1 MVYGN
6 IDCGVLLGEKKM
18 VHKKDLV
25 TRLKD
30 IWDEE
35 IQNNALIMR
44 KKEVSFQ
51 ELYNSHIAL
60 FKSHT
65 ELLKDILDLKILPSE
80 PVLSL
85 NDPLMKD
92 QYDQDGVYMYTI
104 NTTSHYSLNQ
114 KIKKELKLDDY
125 YL

>member
-1 MVYGN
+1 MSN
-6 IDCGVLLGEKKM
+6 LTKRLNDIFHEEIEKKDK
-18 VHKKDLV
+18 VFID
-25 TRLKD
+25 
-30 IWDEE
+30 
-35 IQNNALIMR
+35 
-44 KKEVSFQ
+44 
-51 ELYNSHIAL
+51 L

-85 NDPLMKD
+85 HDPLKFEI
-92 QYDQDGVYMYTI
+92 YDEEGLYMYTI
-104 NTTSHYSLNQ
+104 DTTPHYNLNQ

>member
-1 MVYGN
+1 MN
-6 IDCGVLLGEKKM
+6 EKDFISRLREIFEMDKELTNKSFID
-18 VHKKDLV
+18 
-25 TRLKD
+25 
-30 IWDEE
+30 
-35 IQNNALIMR
+35 
-44 KKEVSFQ
+44 
-51 ELYNSHIAL
+51 L

-85 NDPLMKD
+85 HDPLKFEI
-92 QYDQDGVYMYTI
+92 YDQEGLYMYTI
-104 NTTSHYSLNQ
+104 DTTPHYNLNQ

>member
-1 MVYGN
+1 MN
-6 IDCGVLLGEKKM
+6 D
-18 VHKKDLV
+18 KDFV
-25 TRLKD
+25 TRLR
-30 IWDEE
+30 E
-35 IQNNALIMR
+35 IFEMD
-44 KKEVSFQ
+44 KELKNKSFI
-51 ELYNSHIAL
+51 EL

-85 NDPLMKD
+85 HDPLKFEI
-92 QYDQDGVYMYTI
+92 YDQEGLYMYTI
-104 NTTSHYSLNQ
+104 DTTPHYNLNQ

>member
-1 MVYGN
+1 MN
-6 IDCGVLLGEKKM
+6 D
-18 VHKKDLV
+18 KDFV
-25 TRLKD
+25 TRLR
-30 IWDEE
+30 E
-35 IQNNALIMR
+35 IFEMD
-44 KKEVSFQ
+44 KELKNKSF
-51 ELYNSHIAL
+51 IDL

-85 NDPLMKD
+85 HDPLKFEI
-92 QYDQDGVYMYTI
+92 YDQEGLYMYTI
-104 NTTSHYSLNQ
+104 DTTPHYNLNQ

>member
-1 MVYGN
+1 MSN
-6 IDCGVLLGEKKM
+6 LTKRLNDIFHEEIEKKDK
-18 VHKKDLV
+18 VFID
-25 TRLKD
+25 
-30 IWDEE
+30 
-35 IQNNALIMR
+35 
-44 KKEVSFQ
+44 
-51 ELYNSHIAL
+51 L

-85 NDPLMKD
+85 HDPLMFEI
-92 QYDQDGVYMYTI
+92 YDEEGLYMYTI
-104 NTTSHYSLNQ
+104 DTTPHYNLNQ

>member
-1 MVYGN
+1 MN
-6 IDCGVLLGEKKM
+6 EK
-18 VHKKDLV
+18 DFV
-25 TRLKD
+25 TRLR
-30 IWDEE
+30 E
-35 IQNNALIMR
+35 IFEMD
-44 KKEVSFQ
+44 KELTNKSF
-51 ELYNSHIAL
+51 IDL

-85 NDPLMKD
+85 HDPLKFEI
-92 QYDQDGVYMYTI
+92 YDQEGLYMYTI
-104 NTTSHYSLNQ
+104 DTTPHYNLNQ

>member
-1 MVYGN
+1 MN
-6 IDCGVLLGEKKM
+6 D
-18 VHKKDLV
+18 KDFV
-25 TRLKD
+25 TRLR
-30 IWDEE
+30 E
-35 IQNNALIMR
+35 IFEMD
-44 KKEVSFQ
+44 KELTNKSF
-51 ELYNSHIAL
+51 IDL

-85 NDPLMKD
+85 HDPLKFEI
-92 QYDQDGVYMYTI
+92 YDQEGLYMYTI
-104 NTTSHYSLNQ
+104 DTTPHYNLNQ

>member
-25 TRLKD
+25 ARLKD

-35 IQNNALIMR
+35 IQKR
-44 KKEVSFQ
+44 EVSFQ

-104 NTTSHYSLNQ
+104 DTISHYNLNQ

>member
-1 MVYGN
+1 M
-6 IDCGVLLGEKKM
+6 
-18 VHKKDLV
+18 HKKDFI

-30 IWDEE
+30 TWEEE
-35 IQNNALIMR
+35 IENKSQSYID
-44 KKEVSFQ
+44 
-51 ELYNSHIAL
+51 L

-65 ELLKDILDLKILPSE
+65 ELLKLILDLKILPSE

-85 NDPLMKD
+85 HDPLKFEI
-92 QYDQDGVYMYTI
+92 YDQEGIYMYTI
-104 NTTSHYSLNQ
+104 DTTPHYNLNQ

>member
-1 MVYGN
+1 
-6 IDCGVLLGEKKM
+6 M

-104 NTTSHYSLNQ
+104 DTTSHYNLNQ

>member
-1 MVYGN
+1 
-6 IDCGVLLGEKKM
+6 M

-30 IWDEE
+30 IWDKE
-35 IQNNALIMR
+35 IEIREIRNQ
-44 KKEVSFQ
+44 SF
-51 ELYNSHIAL
+51 IDL

-104 NTTSHYSLNQ
+104 DTTSHYNLNQ
-114 KIKKELKLDDY
+114 KIKKEFKLDDY

>member
-1 MVYGN
+1 MN
-6 IDCGVLLGEKKM
+6 EK
-18 VHKKDLV
+18 DFI
-25 TRLKD
+25 TRLR
-30 IWDEE
+30 E
-35 IQNNALIMR
+35 IFEMD
-44 KKEVSFQ
+44 KELTNKSF
-51 ELYNSHIAL
+51 IDL

-85 NDPLMKD
+85 HDPLKFEI
-92 QYDQDGVYMYTI
+92 YDQEGLYMYTI
-104 NTTSHYSLNQ
+104 DTTPHYNLNQ

>member
-1 MVYGN
+1 
-6 IDCGVLLGEKKM
+6 M

-30 IWDEE
+30 IWDKE
-35 IQNNALIMR
+35 IEIREIRNQ
-44 KKEVSFQ
+44 SF
-51 ELYNSHIAL
+51 IDL

-92 QYDQDGVYMYTI
+92 QYDQDGVYMCTI
-104 NTTSHYSLNQ
+104 DCTSHYSLNQ

>member
-1 MVYGN
+1 
-6 IDCGVLLGEKKM
+6 M

-30 IWDEE
+30 IWDKE
-35 IQNNALIMR
+35 IEIREIRNQ
-44 KKEVSFQ
+44 SF
-51 ELYNSHIAL
+51 IDL

-92 QYDQDGVYMYTI
+92 QYDQDGVYMCTI
-104 NTTSHYSLNQ
+104 DCTSHYFLNQ

>member
-1 MVYGN
+1 MN
-6 IDCGVLLGEKKM
+6 D
-18 VHKKDLV
+18 KDFV
-25 TRLKD
+25 TRLR
-30 IWDEE
+30 E
-35 IQNNALIMR
+35 IFDMD
-44 KKEVSFQ
+44 KELTNKSF
-51 ELYNSHIAL
+51 IDL

-85 NDPLMKD
+85 HDPLKFEI
-92 QYDQDGVYMYTI
+92 YDQEGLYMYTI
-104 NTTSHYSLNQ
+104 DTTPHYNLNQ